1 MKDKT
6 LAMNSGV
13 SAEDAARGYSD
24 PGEPSSTHADKKR
37 RMAQGA
43 LLDTTLGEVEN
54 LDVSGYGRGGFLKR
68 NNFGDR
74 F

>member
-1 MKDKT
+1 MK
-6 LAMNSGV
+6 AP
-13 SAEDAARGYSD
+13 SD
-24 PGEPSSTHADKKR
+24 PKGYTDPGSPTSTHSDKRKKLE
-37 RMAQGA
+37 QGD

-54 LDVSGYGRGGFLKR
+54 LEPTGHSVGGFLKR